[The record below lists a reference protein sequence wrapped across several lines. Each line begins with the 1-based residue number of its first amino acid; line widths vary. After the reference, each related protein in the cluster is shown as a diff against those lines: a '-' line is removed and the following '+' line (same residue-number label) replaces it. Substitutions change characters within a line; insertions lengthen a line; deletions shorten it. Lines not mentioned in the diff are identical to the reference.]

1 MIENEHFQSATIFG
15 VAKVLGQIWKTK
27 GGLHL
32 LQWCKTSRFIV
43 AVLGSSTGFT
53 LVSNFDKIQRA
64 GCEHAVIVKTVL
76 LCLKT
81 LNLNF
86 TSFCSVVCVFLS
98 NSLDLARSQV

>member
-1 MIENEHFQSATIFG
+1 MNTLPSATIFG

-64 GCEHAVIVKTVL
+64 GCEHVTVKTVL

-81 LNLNF
+81 LNLHF
-86 TSFCSVVCVFLS
+86 TSFCSVCVCISF
-98 NSLDLARSQV
+98 